1 MTTARGFVGRS
12 AMILFMLGL
21 SMVALIVQLVR
32 VQFGP
37 FAPVFASQTQ
47 GGLGPVEKRDA
58 DRGLIFDRNGKLLAT
73 NNYLFYLEVETR
85 QLTDASIKDIPVV
98 LAELLDLEELEL
110 KQQLTMMR
118 NDSNYYRIRLR
129 QKTSE
134 GGWIPITIDKVAAG
148 ILQQFLQDPAG
159 PDLTGLALVPDQERV
174 YPAREIMG
182 HVIGFVNQEGE
193 GYFGVEGFYDD
204 WLSRKPVNF
213 QRAYIP
219 FDAGAQA
226 DPTAGANLV
235 LTIDVDIQMSAA
247 TALRDAIEK
256 TKAESGQVVVMDP
269 KSGEILAMVAV
280 PELDPEHYEEW
291 IRLDSDEERVV
302 APAVAGQFE
311 PGSTF
316 KTLVMAIALNEGVV
330 SPGDEFMDTGEIEI
344 GGHIIRNWDVEAYG
358 PQNMLGCLQY
368 SLNTCL
374 AYVAFDKLGA
384 ARFYAGMEDFGI
396 GSTTGIDMAGEVSG
410 QMRVPGDP
418 TWTESDLGTNA
429 FGQGLS
435 LTTMQLL
442 TAVGAIANGGVMVQ
456 PHIVQQVVG
465 PQGEYWP
472 KSTVLGRPISEET
485 ANVISEML
493 HLALE
498 AESSASLVPG
508 YRLAGKTGTAQIA
521 TEYGYD
527 PHWTIASFI
536 GWGPLDDPQFVV
548 FVRVDKPQISP
559 WGSVVAAPVFKEVV
573 ERLVIHLAIP
583 PDDFRDQLVETNL
596 GDED

>member
-1 MTTARGFVGRS
+1 VTTARGFVGRS

-559 WGSVVAAPVFKEVV
+559 WGSVVAAPIFKEVV

>member
-1 MTTARGFVGRS
+1 VTTARGFVGRS

>member
-1 MTTARGFVGRS
+1 VTTARGFVGRS

-204 WLSRKPVNF
+204 WLSGKPVNF

>member
-1 MTTARGFVGRS
+1 
-12 AMILFMLGL
+12 MILFMLGL

-204 WLSRKPVNF
+204 WLSGKPVNF

>member
-1 MTTARGFVGRS
+1 VTTTRGFVGRS

-21 SMVALIVQLVR
+21 SMVALVVQLVR

-37 FAPVFASQTQ
+37 FAPVFASQAQ

-110 KQQLTMMR
+110 KQQLTRMR
-118 NDSNYYRIRLR
+118 NDANYYRIRLR

-134 GGWIPITIDKVAAG
+134 GGLIPIIIDKVAAG
-148 ILQQFLQDPAG
+148 ILEQFLQDPAG

-204 WLSRKPVNF
+204 WLSGKPVNF

-219 FDAGAQA
+219 FDAGTQA

-256 TKAESGQVVVMDP
+256 TKAESGEVVVMDP
-269 KSGEILAMVAV
+269 KTGEILAMVAV

-291 IRLDSDEERVV
+291 ISVGSDDERVV

-316 KTLVMAIALNEGVV
+316 KTLVMAVALNEGVV
-330 SPGDEFMDTGEIEI
+330 SPADEFMDTGEIEI

-374 AYVAFDKLGA
+374 AYVAFEKLGA
-384 ARFYAGMEDFGI
+384 ARFYAGLEDFGI
-396 GSTTGIDMAGEVSG
+396 GSSTGIDMAGEVSG
-410 QMRVPGDP
+410 KMRVPGDP

-456 PHIVQQVVG
+456 PHIVRQVVG

-472 KSTVLGRPISEET
+472 KATVLGRPISEET
-485 ANVISEML
+485 ANVLSEML
-493 HLALE
+493 HLALK

-548 FVRVDKPQISP
+548 FVRIDKPQISP
-559 WGSVVAAPVFKEVV
+559 WGSVVAAPVFKAVV

-583 PDDFRDQLVETNL
+583 PDDFRDQFVEIQL
-596 GDED
+596 GDE

>member
-204 WLSRKPVNF
+204 WLSGKPVNF

-559 WGSVVAAPVFKEVV
+559 WGSVVAAPIFKEVV